1 MRFFEPGNLGTFG
14 PGKVSYRSTALCR
27 TVWKRQWHFW
37 RGKTDHTAMASDGSF
52 TGLKGGSTH
61 SLEHSRYSEPGGTMP
76 FVNIRLVEG
85 RSQQRKD
92 EISKRVTAAISEVL
106 QLPKDDIWVVFEDVP
121 AGDWYV
127 GSTTV
132 AELRNKAQK

>member
-1 MRFFEPGNLGTFG
+1 
-14 PGKVSYRSTALCR
+14 
-27 TVWKRQWHFW
+27 
-37 RGKTDHTAMASDGSF
+37 
-52 TGLKGGSTH
+52 
-61 SLEHSRYSEPGGTMP
+61 MP

-92 EISKRVTAAISEVL
+92 EISERVTAAISEVL

-132 AELRNKAQK
+132 AELRKQAQK